1 MTVRTRGKGI
11 NLHVCVFQRADTVSS
26 RRNADNTQRRK
37 LSTDFPST
45 CLSDIRGEDVVDNL
59 YCNTAVAKDETSD
72 YSAVMHTKTG
82 ALLQYT
88 QAHPYIYNV
97 SDSHHRLHQSKA

>member
-1 MTVRTRGKGI
+1 MTIRTRGKGI

-45 CLSDIRGEDVVDNL
+45 CLSDVRGEDVVDNL

-72 YSAVMHTKTG
+72 YSAAMHTKTG

-88 QAHPYIYNV
+88 QAHPYI
-97 SDSHHRLHQSKA
+97 